1 MVRDLIAK
9 EDVISVHG
17 NGNGSVIAA
26 EKPFISVICPIRN
39 EERHIVDCLRSIM
52 NQDYDK
58 ERMEIIVVDGMS
70 DDKTRSLVR
79 QMRRE
84 DERIKLLDNPA
95 RIVPGAMNLGILQAG
110 GDVIVRVDGH
120 AMINENYLNRC
131 IEHLEKT
138 GADCVG
144 GPIESINRT
153 YVGRAI
159 ALAMSF
165 PFGMGNS
172 RFRTS
177 NYTGHVDT
185 LAFGAYRRE
194 VFERI
199 GMFDEELVRCQ
210 DDELNYRLRKFGGTI
225 FMTPDIRS
233 RYFPRASL
241 KKLWRQFFQYGYW
254 KVRVMQKHSHMMQPR
269 QFVPGAF
276 VCAMLGSIAIAPFVK
291 ALALLPIGI
300 LAAYSFSNILAS
312 LALSFKRGIQFMP
325 MLPLI
330 FFILHFGY
338 GLGFVWGLIK
348 FCKRWKEK

>member
-1 MVRDLIAK
+1 MVRDIIEK
-9 EDVISVHG
+9 EEVISAHE
-17 NGNGSVIAA
+17 NGNGGLAVA
-26 EKPFISVICPIRN
+26 EKPFVSVICPIRN
-39 EERHIVDCLRSIM
+39 EERHITDCLRSIL

-58 ERMEIIVVDGMS
+58 DRMEILVVDGMS

-79 QMRRE
+79 QLRR
-84 DERIKLLDNPA
+84 DDDRIKLLDNPE
-95 RIVPGAMNLGILQAG
+95 RIVPGAMNIGIREAK

-131 IEHLEKT
+131 IEHLERT

-144 GPIESINRT
+144 GPIDSINKT
-153 YVGRAI
+153 YIGRAI

-177 NYTGHVDT
+177 NYTGYVDT

-225 FMTPDIRS
+225 FMTSEIRS

-254 KVRVMQKHSHMMQPR
+254 KVRVMQKHSRMMQPR

-276 VCAMLGSIAIAPFVK
+276 VCAVIGSAAIAPFIK
-291 ALALLPIGI
+291 ALTFLPVGI
-300 LAAYSFSNILAS
+300 VAVYSISNILAS
-312 LALSFKRGIQFMP
+312 FALSLKRGIQYMAT
-325 MLPLI
+325 LPLI

-348 FCKRWKEK
+348 FSKRWKDK